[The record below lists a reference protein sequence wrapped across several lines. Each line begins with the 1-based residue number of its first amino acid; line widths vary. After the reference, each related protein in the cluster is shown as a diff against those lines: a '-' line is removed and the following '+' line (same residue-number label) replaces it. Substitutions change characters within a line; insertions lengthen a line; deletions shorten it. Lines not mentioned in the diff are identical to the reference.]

1 MKPHTKTATTAPV
14 PGPAPSPVARRN
26 FLLGATLAGAGAVA
40 AVVTGGNAGESAET
54 PAVEGKSAKPKG
66 YHLTPHIAQYYE
78 TTKL

>member
-1 MKPHTKTATTAPV
+1 MKPDTKTPTTAPIQ
-14 PGPAPSPVARRN
+14 SPVARRN

-40 AVVTGGNAGESAET
+40 AVVTGGTVEDIAD
-54 PAVEGKSAKPKG
+54 AVKAEGKSAKVKG